1 MPWSDG
7 MIPGTPA
14 RAIAASTNPRIR
26 VVAGPGT
33 GKSFAM
39 KRRVAR
45 LLEADVDPNA
55 ILPVTFTRVAA
66 EDLHRELV
74 GMGVPGCDALNGVTL
89 HSLSLKLLMRNHVFG
104 ATGRTARPLNEFE
117 VKALVCD
124 LMQDH
129 GGKRAVARLRQ
140 AYEAAW
146 ARLQHHQPGYVQ
158 SPEDAA
164 FSAALRAWMIFHESM
179 LIGEVIPQLYE
190 YLRSNP
196 AAPERSEFRHIL
208 VDEFQDLNR
217 AEQGVIEL
225 LSDSAAVCI
234 VGDDD
239 QSIYSFKHAHPEGI
253 RDWIVSNPK
262 ADDLQLAEC
271 RRCPTTVVQMANS
284 LIAHNQLRLAPRQL
298 TPRAANGAGDV
309 RIIQFNRL
317 ADEVSGIAEIVRQM
331 IDDGAPPGDILIL
344 AQRDAIGTPIY
355 EALHGRNVPVRS
367 YYAEAELDADDAQRR
382 FALLKLFV
390 NREDRVALRWL
401 VGYPGH
407 NFNAAGYRRVR
418 EYCEH
423 SGISPWQALDLLSQ
437 GALRLPYTGNIVAA
451 FNEIVQELNFLEALP
466 DLASVI
472 DHLLP
477 AGDDSVRD
485 LRDLATRVLAEVSED
500 DRETWFFQLMQ
511 AITRPEVPSEIH
523 DVRIMSLHKSKG
535 LSAPVTIVAGCVEG
549 LLPRQPERG
558 MPQAEAAAII
568 EEQRRLFFVAI
579 SRVKAVPEAN
589 KPGTL
594 ILTYSRRM
602 LTGDASPHRVCR
614 YRRQLRSPQR
624 EPFHQRT
631 RTARPSAHCRMTMPA
646 AAHWALS

>member
-1 MPWSDG
+1 MPWSDN
-7 MIPGTPA
+7 MVLGTPA
-14 RAIAASTNPRIR
+14 YAIAASTYPRIR

-45 LLEADVDPNA
+45 LLEEAVEPET

-89 HSLSLKLLMRNHVFG
+89 HSLSLKMLMRNHVLE
-104 ATGRTARPLNEFE
+104 ATGRTARPLNDFE

-124 LMQDH
+124 LMQAH
-129 GGKRAVARLRQ
+129 GGKRAVGRLRK

-164 FSAALRAWMIFHESM
+164 FTADLRAWMTFHEAM

-196 AAPERSEFRHIL
+196 VAPERSEFQHIL

-225 LSDSAAVCI
+225 LSNQAHVCI

-253 RDWIVSNPK
+253 REWVVANPA
-262 ADDLQLAEC
+262 ADDLHLDEC
-271 RRCPTTVVQMANS
+271 RRCPTTVVHMANS
-284 LIAHNQLRLAPRQL
+284 LIAHNQLRLVPRQL
-298 TPRAANGAGDV
+298 TPRAANGPGDV

-317 ADEVSGIAEIVRQM
+317 ADEVSGIVEIVRQM
-331 IDDGAPPGDILIL
+331 IDNGVPPGDILIL
-344 AQRDAIGTPIY
+344 AQRGVIGTPIY
-355 EALHGRNVPVRS
+355 ETLHGYNVPVRS
-367 YYAEAELDADDAQRR
+367 YYAEAELDAEDAQRR

-390 NREDRVALRWL
+390 DRDDRVALRWL

-407 NFNAAGYRRVR
+407 NFNAAGYRRLR
-418 EYCEH
+418 EHCEQN
-423 SGISPWQALDLLSQ
+423 GLSPWQALEQLSA
-437 GALRLPYTGNIVAA
+437 GAITIPHTGNLVAA
-451 FNEIVQELNFLEALP
+451 FEEIVGELNLLEALP

-477 AGDDSVRD
+477 VGDDSVRD
-485 LRDLATRVLAEVSED
+485 LRDLATRVLAEVGG
-500 DRETWFFQLMQ
+500 R
-511 AITRPEVPSEIH
+511 
-523 DVRIMSLHKSKG
+523 
-535 LSAPVTIVAGCVEG
+535 
-549 LLPRQPERG
+549 
-558 MPQAEAAAII
+558 
-568 EEQRRLFFVAI
+568 
-579 SRVKAVPEAN
+579 
-589 KPGTL
+589 
-594 ILTYSRRM
+594 
-602 LTGDASPHRVCR
+602 
-614 YRRQLRSPQR
+614 
-624 EPFHQRT
+624 
-631 RTARPSAHCRMTMPA
+631 
-646 AAHWALS
+646 